1 MKRLLS
7 AMLTLVL
14 FGGCAATGGTPS
26 SGVATPQPTTSATT
40 PEPTT
45 QPVSHEPG
53 ARAGIELA
61 AADLPRLT
69 GTASDATS
77 AGAAVNAFGLD
88 LYLALLGKDQAANV
102 VISPASV
109 ALALAMARPG
119 ARAGTATEMD
129 SVMHDLGSNE
139 HAAWVATLG
148 AALDAR
154 TGTFSDR
161 TGSPQQVT
169 LRVVNAAFAQRGLAL
184 EQPYLDALA
193 TRFGAGLRLVDYLAA
208 AGAARTLINGWVAG
222 QTEQRI
228 RELLA
233 QGTLDAQ
240 TRLVL
245 VNAIYLK
252 AAWQMPFPSE
262 ATAPAPF
269 IRLDRSTVDVPM
281 MHTQDQYP
289 YASGD
294 GWRAVELPYVG
305 GKLAMLVIV
314 PDDLAAFSRTLD
326 AQRLTGIADDLAPA
340 EVNLGL
346 PRFSAETQAE
356 LGEILAAL
364 GMPTAFTDAADFS
377 GITTQ
382 EPLEIAAVIHQANID
397 VDEAGTEAAAATAVV
412 MRATGMAAEPVSLT
426 VDRPFL
432 FALRDVETGAILFL
446 GRIGDPSVPSGS

>member
-1 MKRLLS
+1 MTRPLAAIL
-7 AMLTLVL
+7 ALVL
-14 FGGCAATGGTPS
+14 VGGCAATGGS
-26 SGVATPQPTTSATT
+26 PTDGARS
-40 PEPTT
+40 PEPSA
-45 QPVSHEPG
+45 QV
-53 ARAGIELA
+53 GIELA
-61 AADLPRLT
+61 AANLPRLT
-69 GTASDATS
+69 GTAADAVN

-88 LYLALLGKDQAANV
+88 LYRALLGSDQAANI

-119 ARAGTATEMD
+119 ARGRTAAEMD
-129 SVMHDLGSNE
+129 SVLHDLGSDV
-139 HAAWVATLG
+139 HAAWVGSLG

-154 TGTFSDR
+154 TGTFNDR

-169 LRVVNAAFAQRGLAL
+169 LRVVNATFAQRGLAL

-193 TRFGAGLRLVDYLAA
+193 TRFAAGLRLVDYQ
-208 AGAARTLINGWVAG
+208 GAAEAARNLINGWVADR
-222 QTEQRI
+222 TEQRI

-233 QGTLDAQ
+233 QGAVDGQ

-252 AAWQMPFPSE
+252 AAWQLPFTKE

-269 IRLDRSTVDVPM
+269 TRLDGSSVDVPM
-281 MHTQDQYP
+281 MHTADQYP

-294 GWRAVELPYVG
+294 GWHAVELPYVG

-314 PDDLAAFSRTLD
+314 PDDLAAFSGTLD
-326 AQRLTGIADDLAPA
+326 AQRLTGIVNGLAPA
-340 EVNLGL
+340 EVDLGL
-346 PRFSAETQAE
+346 PKFSAETQAE
-356 LGEILAAL
+356 LGDILAAL

-382 EPLEIAAVIHQANID
+382 ETLDISAVVHQANID
-397 VDEAGTEAAAATAVV
+397 VDEAGTEAAAATAVI
-412 MRATGMAAEPVSLT
+412 MAAGMAAEPVSLT

-432 FALRDVETGAILFL
+432 FALRDVETGTILFL
-446 GRIGDPSVPSGS
+446 GRIADPSAASGS